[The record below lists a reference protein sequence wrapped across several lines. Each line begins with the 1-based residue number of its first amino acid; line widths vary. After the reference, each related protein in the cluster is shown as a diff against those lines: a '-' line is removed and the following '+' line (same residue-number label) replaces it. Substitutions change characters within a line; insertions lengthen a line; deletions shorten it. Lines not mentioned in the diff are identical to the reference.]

1 MLEVA
6 GRSKAALLALAI
18 AALITIPLANSLYRV
33 PIQVSD
39 SLEPIVVAATAA
51 STISL
56 LKDSIAFSPTTLR
69 PSRYLQARWLLAL
82 AESAKMTY
90 TAVFR
95 GVHVALLVVLVALF
109 MLAVRVRDWTDLTA
123 FSVAFLVLLG
133 IHTFAAMLF
142 EAFPVNH
149 YAEVG
154 ACALAVFVLAQRAP
168 RRYVPV
174 VVCALLVAALS
185 VIESGAMVWLA
196 VVCCAAAGMPGI
208 RRSTVISSTVL
219 FGAYLVVRH
228 QLGIVSPGIGG
239 HGSGYGTTFYSAE
252 ELTQK
257 FGAHPAGFMLYNVVG
272 GLASLLFAEPRNGVY
287 SLLISWREG
296 EIHPVVT
303 VNVLSSLATTI
314 LLMWYAAR
322 YLRTRRVDWSSP
334 DRAFAAAAVIL
345 VANAALTAV
354 YIKDE
359 IISVGGLFYAVCTF
373 IAVRA
378 LIASLPQRRVTLAWT
393 LCVFLA
399 ADAALWGFR
408 VAGVHYQLRYDA
420 FKTRNDWAEVLRAD
434 KRDDWP
440 LDTREL
446 AVTRRLQSEAI
457 ERRTTSPS
465 FLPRRGD
472 VYWVE

>member
-6 GRSKAALLALAI
+6 GRSKATLLSLVI
-18 AALITIPLANSLYRV
+18 AALITIPLADSLYRV

-39 SLEPIVVAATAA
+39 SLEPIVVSARAD
-51 STISL
+51 STMSL
-56 LKDSIAFSPTTLR
+56 LKNSITFSPTTLR

-82 AESAKMTY
+82 AENAKVTY

-95 GVHVALLVVLVALF
+95 GVHVMLLVVLVALF
-109 MLAVRVRDWTDLTA
+109 LLAARVRDWTDLAA

-154 ACALAVFVLAQRAP
+154 ACALAVFVLAQRAA
-168 RRYVPV
+168 RWYVPIAA
-174 VVCALLVAALS
+174 CALLLAALS
-185 VIESGAMVWLA
+185 VIESGAMVWLT

-208 RRSTVISSTVL
+208 RRSTVISTTVL
-219 FGAYLVVRH
+219 FGAYLLARH
-228 QLGIVSPGIGG
+228 QLGIVSPGVGG
-239 HGSGYGTTFYSAE
+239 HGSGYGATFYSAE
-252 ELTQK
+252 ELAQR

-287 SLLISWREG
+287 SLLISWRTG
-296 EIHPVVT
+296 EIHPVVMT
-303 VNVLSSLATTI
+303 NVLSSLATTI
-314 LLMWYAAR
+314 LLVWYAAR
-322 YLRTRRVDWSSP
+322 YVRTPRADWSEA
-334 DRAFAAAAVIL
+334 DRAFAAAAVVL

-378 LIASLPQRRVTLAWT
+378 LVGSLPQRRLAAAWAVS
-393 LCVFLA
+393 LFLA

-420 FKTRNDWAEVLRAD
+420 FKTRNDWVEVLRED

-440 LDTREL
+440 HDTREL
-446 AVTRRLQSEAI
+446 AVTQRLRAEAI

-472 VYWVE
+472 AYWVE

>member
-6 GRSKAALLALAI
+6 GRSKATLLSLVI

-39 SLEPIVVAATAA
+39 SLEPIVVAAKAD

-56 LKDSIAFSPTTLR
+56 LKESIRFSPTTLR
-69 PSRYLQARWLLAL
+69 PSRYLQARWLIEL
-82 AESAKMTY
+82 AEKTRVTY

-95 GVHVALLVVLVALF
+95 GVHVALLFVLVALF
-109 MLAVRVRDWTDLTA
+109 FLATRVRDWTDLTA

-168 RRYVPV
+168 RWYVPIV
-174 VVCALLVAALS
+174 ACALLVIALS
-185 VIESGAMVWLA
+185 VIESGAIVWLT

-208 RRSTVISSTVL
+208 KRSTVISTTML
-219 FGAYLVVRH
+219 FGGYLLIRD
-228 QLGIVSPGIGG
+228 QLGIVSPGVGG
-239 HGSGYGTTFYSAE
+239 HGSGYGAAFYSAE
-252 ELTQK
+252 ELAQR
-257 FGAHPAGFMLYNVVG
+257 FGAHPVGFMIYNVVG
-272 GLASLLFAEPRNGVY
+272 GLASLLFSEPRNGVY
-287 SLLISWREG
+287 SLLVSWRTG
-296 EIHPVVT
+296 AIHPVVT

-314 LLMWYAAR
+314 VLVWYATR
-322 YLRTRRVDWSSP
+322 YAHIRRADWSDA
-334 DRAFAAAAVIL
+334 DRAFLAAAVVFL
-345 VANAALTAV
+345 ANAALTAV

-378 LIASLPQRRVTLAWT
+378 LIASLPEKRAPLASA
-393 LCVFLA
+393 LCLFLA
-399 ADAALWGFR
+399 ADAALWAFR

-420 FKTRNDWAEVLRAD
+420 FKTRNDWVEVLRED

-440 LDTREL
+440 HDTREL
-446 AVTRRLQSEAI
+446 AVTQRLRTEAI
-457 ERRTTSPS
+457 ERKTTSPS
-465 FLPRRGD
+465 FLPRKGD
-472 VYWVE
+472 AYWVE